1 MNPTPLTQNH
11 PLAERLAN
19 APFVLIKEE
28 EVQVLVSLVE
38 VLATLKDIRVACG
51 IMEHVTDRLR
61 SESYV
66 HVAQNNWDKY
76 EILNTLVEDVKTLY
90 YAPKA

>member
-1 MNPTPLTQNH
+1 MNPTVPNH

-28 EVQVLVSLVE
+28 EVQVLVALVN

-66 HVAQNNWDKY
+66 HVAQDNWDKY
-76 EILNTLVEDVKTLY
+76 EVLKTLADDVQKLY
-90 YAPKA
+90 LTPKA